1 MNKKNIREKFDY
13 LNKNPTN
20 QKGDFLSLFSL
31 WLNDID
37 NIKNRDIIKKQN
49 FYFKWIIYSMVFFV
63 IFFVIFLYWKVF
75 PIDTS
80 STLYLGFVKIFKF
93 YLYYIF
99 VILFFCSF
107 KIAFL
112 SSKIERFDDLKK
124 SNENTL
130 FNRNVIL
137 FWLLPYVI
145 FIMLIAFWKY
155 DYKLLMSFKYT
166 NHIVIFT
173 SISMFI
179 FPVISAKLYKN

>member
-13 LNKNPTN
+13 LNKNTFN
-20 QKGDFLSLFSL
+20 QRGDYLSLLSL
-31 WLNDID
+31 WLNDLD

-49 FYFKWIIYSMVFFV
+49 LYLKLIIYSMVFFA
-63 IFFVIFLYWKVF
+63 IFFIIFLYWKLF
-75 PIDTS
+75 PIDIS
-80 STLYLGFVKIFKF
+80 SKLYLSFRELFTF
-93 YLYYIF
+93 YIYYIF
-99 VILFFCSF
+99 IVLFFCSF

-112 SSKIERFDDLKK
+112 SSQIERYDDSKK
-124 SNENTL
+124 SNEKTL

-145 FIMLIAFWKY
+145 LIMLIAFWKY
-155 DYKLLMSFKYT
+155 DYKLLMNFKYI

-179 FPVISAKLYKN
+179 FPIISAKLYKN